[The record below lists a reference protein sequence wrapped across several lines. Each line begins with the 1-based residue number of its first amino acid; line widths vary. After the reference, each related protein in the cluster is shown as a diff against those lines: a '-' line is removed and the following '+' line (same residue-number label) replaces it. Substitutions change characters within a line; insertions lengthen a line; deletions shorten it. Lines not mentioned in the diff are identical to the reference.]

1 MNVRTL
7 NDCAKT
13 WLCAS
18 PVLNRPS
25 RYVTP
30 GVGSA
35 DHMHEIVVGLA
46 RVQLIVIAVGIGPWT
61 GAVVVVGAI
70 VVVEVKLVVLVVV
83 VADVVVVAG
92 LVVVA
97 VDADVVEVAAGG
109 GAVVV
114 TGLAVVVAA
123 VVVDGLNTVVG
134 GGAAVVG
141 APLVTAVAARVVDV
155 AMRETVVVGIALTG
169 VVTIGPM
176 GVDVDATTVA
186 AVFAGF
192 VGGTVSWNGTSKT
205 RSSPAGGMTVAAI
218 GIGGAVNAIVVAV
231 VVSDSSVVV
240 VVVDGSSALRI
251 PGTAPDVIA
260 ATAATAPTA
269 TVPARTAR
277 RPLIERRTAG

>member
-7 NDCAKT
+7 NDCAMT
-13 WLCAS
+13 WLCGS

-35 DHMHEIVVGLA
+35 DHVHEIVVGLA

-114 TGLAVVVAA
+114 TGVAVVVAA

-205 RSSPAGGMTVAAI
+205 RSLPDGGTMDVAI
-218 GIGGAVNAIVVAV
+218 GIGGVVNAV
-231 VVSDSSVVV
+231 VVAA
-240 VVVDGSSALRI
+240 VVVDGSVVVVGSLALTI
-251 PGTAPDVIA
+251 PGMPPDVTA

-277 RPLIERRTAG
+277 RPLSERRTAG

>member
-7 NDCAKT
+7 NDCAMT

-70 VVVEVKLVVLVVV
+70 VVVAVGLVVV
-83 VADVVVVAG
+83 VGVVVVAG

-114 TGLAVVVAA
+114 TGVAVVVAA

-141 APLVTAVAARVVDV
+141 PPLVTAVAARVVDV